1 MSNDNIKLKHY
12 QTSNMIADM
21 LTKGVERSSN
31 EFKKLRET
39 AGVVPVK
46 DTTQSASERRLFKD
60 SHLLDT

>member
-1 MSNDNIKLKHY
+1 
-12 QTSNMIADM
+12 MIADM

-31 EFKKLRET
+31 EFEKLRET

-60 SHLLDT
+60 SHLLAT

>member
-1 MSNDNIKLKHY
+1 MSNDNIKLKYY

-31 EFKKLRET
+31 EFEKLRET

-46 DTTQSASERRLFKD
+46 DTTQSASECRLFKD
-60 SHLLDT
+60 SHFLAT

>member
-60 SHLLDT
+60 SHLLAT